1 MVTKS
6 ICCWLNL
13 NFVVTEST
21 FCGHYV
27 NILRSQNQ
35 YFMQSN
41 DVLGN
46 YVNFFI
52 VTDFGKKIEMTKS
65 NKAGSGPGIIKSLFL
80 KIWEI

>member
-1 MVTKS
+1 
-6 ICCWLNL
+6 
-13 NFVVTEST
+13 
-21 FCGHYV
+21 
-27 NILRSQNQ
+27 
-35 YFMQSN
+35 MQSN

-80 KIWEI
+80 KIWEIEASKKCLQHSPAPII

>member
-1 MVTKS
+1 
-6 ICCWLNL
+6 
-13 NFVVTEST
+13 
-21 FCGHYV
+21 
-27 NILRSQNQ
+27 
-35 YFMQSN
+35 MQSN